1 MITIFSEREEKIPKA
16 DDVVEGEVIKKESS
30 FIYLNLNKLGVGIIW
45 PADVIKNKNKLKKI
59 KTGDK
64 LLVKIVSP
72 ENEQGFIEVK
82 PVEGQPTEFP
92 AKFSAKITR
101 VLNDGVVCQASFSKK
116 DEFFVPLEDLPEPIK
131 EKFEK
136 KEDLMGQDIEIDE
149 SLSQSISVFQE
160 KEKKE
165 KIKEGDVL
173 EGIVSNITS
182 FGVFVKIKNR
192 EGLIPFSSPESQS
205 LKMGKK
211 IKVKITKISG
221 DKIFLSLIS

>member
-30 FIYLNLNKLGVGIIW
+30 FIYLNLNKLGIGIIW

-116 DEFFVPLEDLPEPIK
+116 DEFFVPLEDLPELIK

-160 KEKKE
+160 KKE
-165 KIKEGDVL
+165 KIKEGDIL